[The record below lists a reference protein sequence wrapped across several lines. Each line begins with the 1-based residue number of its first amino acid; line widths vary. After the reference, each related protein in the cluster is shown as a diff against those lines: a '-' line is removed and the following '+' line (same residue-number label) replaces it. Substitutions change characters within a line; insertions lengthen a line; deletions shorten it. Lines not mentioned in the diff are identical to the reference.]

1 MDQCGPEQSTQTVLL
16 LQRGGG
22 YNNIGKSAEYRQVD
36 KEIIS
41 ISIIFLKL
49 ARYEQSYVPL

>member
-1 MDQCGPEQSTQTVLL
+1 MNQCGPEQNTQTVLL
-16 LQRGGG
+16 PQRGGG

-41 ISIIFLKL
+41 ISIVFLYL
-49 ARYEQSYVPL
+49 ARYEQSSVPS

>member
-1 MDQCGPEQSTQTVLL
+1 MKLSQDTMDQCGPEQSTQTVLL

-41 ISIIFLKL
+41 ISIVFL
-49 ARYEQSYVPL
+49 